1 MKAIVRGSIGN
12 APALNIIMVAA
23 IVVGLVCVRSLH
35 RDTFPDFDLDVVMI
49 SVPYPG
55 AAPEEVEEG
64 ICQKIEEAIRSVEGV
79 KKVTS
84 TAAEGMGS
92 VNVELLSNVS
102 NPDRVLNDIRSA
114 VDRIPSF
121 PEMAEDPEIRLAE
134 MREPAIRVGV
144 VGPDRRDEQSAL
156 DLRDVAEQVRE
167 DLLLLPEVS
176 QVDLTGGREY
186 QIDIEIDE
194 DTLRSHGVSLGQL
207 GDVVRRENHEMPG
220 GTIRAKSQEVLVRG
234 NNRRLTGEE
243 IAELPLIAQ
252 PGGAVLR
259 VKDLGLVRDEF
270 VDTAAVSEIDG
281 QPVLVLSI
289 KRATTEDLLAMV
301 DSVKEF
307 VATAKVPEGYR
318 LVTWADRSVEVRGRI
333 NLLLKNGIQGLII
346 VFLILAAFLELRLAF
361 WIAVGIPFSLLASG
375 AFLLFTGETLNMISM
390 FAFIM
395 ALGIVVDD
403 AIVVGENIYAHRQM
417 GKSIRQ
423 AAFDGAVEVVP
434 SVIASVSTT
443 IIAFTPLL
451 FVAGNMGK
459 VVYLLPTVMISM
471 LVVSL
476 VESITILPCHLSHRD
491 SLIFTLMDRVFFVF
505 KWLVHLMRWINRIAS
520 SALAWFIERVYA
532 PALGV
537 AVANRSV
544 FIAGCLSL
552 FILSIGLVRAGVTP
566 WVFFP
571 KLDSFALQAA
581 VTFPDGTPADV
592 TDRWTKHIED
602 SFWRAA
608 ERLSLD
614 DKPIAKTSYRSVGAQ
629 IGGRGHSAGPGAA
642 TAGGASHLGGVEIE
656 LVDASER
663 DYHSDEIVALWREEV
678 GRVPGVESLTFGGAA
693 AGPGGAPIE
702 FKLTANQQGIEHLD
716 EVVEQCKAKLA
727 EFPGVFDIV
736 DDSLPGKFEFRLRVK
751 PEAMAMGV
759 RAADLAETVRA
770 TYYGQEVMRL
780 QRGRHEVKLMVRY
793 PREDRHSLAQ
803 FDDIRVRTV
812 NGAEQPLTELAE
824 VEVVRGYSKIN
835 RLDQLRSVTIKA
847 DVNESVGNA
856 SQVVRALKA
865 EIMPELLRDRPGV
878 RVRWEGQQE
887 QQQESMQSM
896 MFGFAIAVLAMFVL
910 LAFEFKSYAQPLII
924 LVIIPFGM
932 IGAVAGHTI
941 LGLPLTIF
949 SLFGV
954 IALSGI
960 VINDSI
966 VLVDFVNNLRKS
978 GLPTMEAVQQAGRR
992 RFRPVML
999 TTITTVG
1006 GLTPILL
1013 ETSFQAQM
1021 LIPMATSIAFGEIFA
1036 TVLVL
1041 FLVPVLYSLY
1051 ADGCRL
1057 LGVETS
1063 HGDDLSVGEND
1074 VPRRPELPLPD
1085 EIDMTPSGVS
1095 I

>member
-1 MKAIVRGSIGN
+1 MRSLVRGSIGN
-12 APALNIIMVAA
+12 APALNVIMVAV
-23 IVVGLVCVRSLH
+23 IFVGYVCVQSMH

-92 VNVELLSNVS
+92 VNVELLSGVTNA
-102 NPDRVLNDIRSA
+102 DRVLNDIRSA

-144 VGPDRRDEQSAL
+144 VGPDRQDGQSAL
-156 DLRDVAEQVRE
+156 DLREVAENVRE

-176 QVDLTGGREY
+176 QVDLAGGRDY
-186 QIDIEIDE
+186 QIDIEVDE
-194 DTLRSHGVSLGQL
+194 DTLRSYGVSLRQL
-207 GDVVRRENHEMPG
+207 GEVVRRENHELPG

-252 PGGAVLR
+252 PDGAVLR
-259 VKDLGLVRDEF
+259 VKDLGVVRDEF
-270 VDTAAVSEIDG
+270 VDTAAVSEIGD

-289 KRATTEDLLAMV
+289 LRASTEDLLAMV

-307 VATAKVPEGYR
+307 VDTTEVPEGYR
-318 LVTWADRSVEVRGRI
+318 LVTWGDRSTEVRGRI
-333 NLLLKNGIQGLII
+333 DLLLKNGAQGLVI

-361 WIAVGIPFSLLASG
+361 WIALGIPFSLLTSG
-375 AFLLFTGETLNMISM
+375 AYLYFTGETINMISM

-417 GKSIRQ
+417 GKSVPK
-423 AAFDGAVEVVP
+423 AAYEGAVEVMP

-443 IIAFTPLL
+443 IIAFSPLL

-459 VVYLLPTVMISM
+459 VVYLLPVVMISM
-471 LVVSL
+471 LVASL
-476 VESITILPCHLSHRD
+476 LESLTILPCHLSHRD
-491 SLIFTLMDRVFFVF
+491 SLIFKIMDRWLFVF
-505 KWLVHLMRWINRIAS
+505 KWLVHLMRWFNQMAS
-520 SALAWFIERVYA
+520 AGLAWFIKNVYS
-532 PALGV
+532 PALRLV
-537 AVANRSV
+537 IANRSV
-544 FIAGCLSL
+544 FVAGCISALVL
-552 FILSIGLVRAGVTP
+552 TIGLVRMGVTP

-571 KLDSFALQAA
+571 KLDSFALEAK
-581 VTFPDGTPADV
+581 VTFPDGTPAAV

-602 SFWRAA
+602 SFWKVV
-608 ERLSLD
+608 EELGQNE
-614 DKPIAKTSYRSVGAQ
+614 KQIAKSSYRSVGSQ
-629 IGGRGHSAGPGAA
+629 IAGRGMRGA
-642 TAGGASHLGGVEIE
+642 TSSTSSGASHLGGVEIE
-656 LVDASER
+656 LVDASLR
-663 DYHSDEIVALWREEV
+663 DYHSDEIVARWRKKV
-678 GRVPGVESLTFGGAA
+678 GRVPGVENLSFGGMAV
-693 AGPGGAPIE
+693 GPGGDPIE
-702 FKLTANQQGIEHLD
+702 FSLTANQQGIEHLD

-727 EFPGVFDIV
+727 EFPGVFDIA

-793 PREDRHSLAQ
+793 PREDRHTLTR

-835 RLDQLRSVTIKA
+835 RVDQLRSVTIKA
-847 DVNESVGNA
+847 DVNEDKGNA
-856 SQVVRALKA
+856 ALIVRDMKS
-865 EIMPELLRDRPGV
+865 EIMPDLLQNRPGV
-878 RVRWEGQQE
+878 RVLWEGQQE

-896 MFGFAIAVLAMFVL
+896 FMGFGIALAAMFVL

-924 LVIIPFGM
+924 LLIIPFGM
-932 IGAVAGHTI
+932 IGAVGGHAI
-941 LGLPLTIF
+941 QGLPLTIF

-966 VLVDFVNNLRKS
+966 VLVDFINNLRKS
-978 GLPTMEAVQQAGRR
+978 GLSTVEAVQQAGIR

-999 TTITTVG
+999 TTLTTVG

-1021 LIPMATSIAFGEIFA
+1021 LIPMATSIAFGELFA
-1036 TVLVL
+1036 TIIVL
-1041 FLVPVLYSLY
+1041 FLVPVLYSIYSDACHLVGAEAPLGDTEP
-1051 ADGCRL
+1051 AD
-1057 LGVETS
+1057 
-1063 HGDDLSVGEND
+1063 DDA
-1074 VPRRPELPLPD
+1074 PRRPELPLPD
-1085 EIDMTPSGVS
+1085 DFDMTPSGVS
-1095 I
+1095 T

>member
-1 MKAIVRGSIGN
+1 
-12 APALNIIMVAA
+12 
-23 IVVGLVCVRSLH
+23 
-35 RDTFPDFDLDVVMI
+35 
-49 SVPYPG
+49 
-55 AAPEEVEEG
+55 
-64 ICQKIEEAIRSVEGV
+64 
-79 KKVTS
+79 
-84 TAAEGMGS
+84 
-92 VNVELLSNVS
+92 
-102 NPDRVLNDIRSA
+102 
-114 VDRIPSF
+114 
-121 PEMAEDPEIRLAE
+121 

-144 VGPDRRDEQSAL
+144 VGPDRVDGEAAL
-156 DLRDVAEQVRE
+156 QLRDVAEKVRE

-176 QVDLTGGREY
+176 QVNLSGGRDY
-186 QIDIEIDE
+186 QIDIEVDE
-194 DTLRSHGVSLGQL
+194 DALRSHGVSLRQL

-243 IAELPLIAQ
+243 IAELPLITQ
-252 PGGAVLR
+252 RDGAVLR
-259 VKDLGLVRDEF
+259 VKDLGIVRDEF
-270 VDTAAVSEIDG
+270 VDTASVSEIGG

-289 KRATTEDLLAMV
+289 LRSTTEDLLAMV

-307 VATAKVPEGYR
+307 AATAKVPEGYR
-318 LVTWADRSVEVRGRI
+318 LVTWGDRSVEVRGRI
-333 NLLLKNGIQGLII
+333 NLLLKNGAQGLII

-361 WIAVGIPFSLLASG
+361 WIALGIPFSLLASG
-375 AFLLFTGETLNMISM
+375 AFLFFSGETINMISM

-417 GKSIRQ
+417 GKSVRQ
-423 AAFDGAVEVVP
+423 AAYDGTIEVMP

-443 IIAFTPLL
+443 IIAFAPLL
-451 FVAGNMGK
+451 FVSGNMGK
-459 VVYLLPTVMISM
+459 VIYLLPLVMISM
-471 LVVSL
+471 LVASL
-476 VESITILPCHLSHRD
+476 LESLTILPCHLSHRD
-491 SLIFTLMDRVFFVF
+491 SLIFRLMNWGFFSF
-505 KWLVHLMRWINRIAS
+505 KWLVHLMHWGNRIAS
-520 SALAWFIERVYA
+520 SALAWFIEKVYS
-532 PALGV
+532 PALRLV
-537 AVANRSV
+537 IANRSV
-544 FIAGCLSL
+544 FVAGCISML
-552 FILSIGLVRAGVTP
+552 ILTAGLVRMGVTP

-571 KLDSFALQAA
+571 KLDSFALEAS
-581 VTFPDGTPADV
+581 VTFPDGTPAAV

-602 SFWRAA
+602 SFWRVA
-608 ERLSLD
+608 ERLGQNERI
-614 DKPIAKTSYRSVGAQ
+614 IAKNSYRSVGSQ
-629 IGGRGHSAGPGAA
+629 ISGRGFEAATTSAG
-642 TAGGASHLGGVEIE
+642 AGGASHLGGVEIQ

-663 DYHSDEIVALWREEV
+663 DYRSDEIVALWRKEV
-678 GRVPGVESLTFGGAA
+678 GPVPGVENLTFGGMAV
-693 AGPGGAPIE
+693 GPGGAPIE
-702 FKLTANQQGIEHLD
+702 FKLTANHQGIEHLD
-716 EVVEQCKAKLA
+716 QVVEQCKAKLA
-727 EFPGVFDIV
+727 EFPGVFDIT

-780 QRGRHEVKLMVRY
+780 QRGRHEVKLMVRS
-793 PREDRHSLAQ
+793 PREDRHTLTG

-856 SQVVRALKA
+856 GQIVRAMKS
-865 EIMPELLRDRPGV
+865 EIMPELLQNRPGV

-887 QQQESMQSM
+887 QQQESMRSM
-896 MFGFAIAVLAMFVL
+896 MLGFAIALLGMFVL
-910 LAFEFKSYAQPLII
+910 LAFEFKSYAQPVII
-924 LVIIPFGM
+924 LLIIPFGLVGA
-932 IGAVAGHTI
+932 IGGHAI

-966 VLVDFVNNLRKS
+966 VLVDFINNLRKS
-978 GLPTMEAVQQAGRR
+978 GLSTREAVQQAGIR

-999 TTITTVG
+999 TTLTTVG

-1021 LIPMATSIAFGEIFA
+1021 LIPMATSIAFGELFA

-1051 ADGCRL
+1051 EDGCRMI
-1057 LGVETS
+1057 GVGAQHEQNRPAN
-1063 HGDDLSVGEND
+1063 END
-1074 VPRRPELPLPD
+1074 APRRPELPLPD
-1085 EIDMTPSGVS
+1085 EFDMTPSSVS
-1095 I
+1095 T